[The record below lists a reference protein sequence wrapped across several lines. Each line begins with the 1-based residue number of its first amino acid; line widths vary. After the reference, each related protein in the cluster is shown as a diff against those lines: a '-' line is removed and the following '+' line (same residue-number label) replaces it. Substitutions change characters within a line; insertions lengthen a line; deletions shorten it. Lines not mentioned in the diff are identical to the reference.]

1 MGEMKMIANVPAP
14 HGRRT
19 SKLILAAIAAAVLAL
34 AVLLST
40 GGGTVQA
47 AAPTGQSVIVL
58 IGDGM
63 GPAQRTLTQL
73 TRYGL
78 DQTQPMD
85 SLDAA
90 GSLNTLPFGKPGATD
105 SAAGATAIATGEKT
119 RNGYAGVGPD
129 KQPLRTLLEIA
140 RDEGKSTGLVED
152 NDVTNATMA
161 GFAAHIDNRDKKQK
175 IAQQFLRRTKPDVIL
190 GGGAQIWCKKGQKP
204 PVKVLSSDDKCRG
217 RNDLIS
223 EAEGL
228 GYEQVSDAESLAAAS
243 GPKILGLVRQDPLI
257 LSLISDYDPAD
268 DPNYVAEEDLVDKA
282 IDTLSQNPNGFFL
295 AIDVDEIDDG
305 GHATAANLV
314 AKGGQQ
320 LNRIVKVIEEYRA
333 TDPNLLVVVT
343 ADHETG
349 GLTIEDPRDP
359 KTRVQGEEIPKKW
372 WHGPFKV
379 KNADNKIST
388 DWTTD
393 EHTTVAVPITASGPM
408 ADEFIGTHDNTHVFD
423 VARQVLT
430 AP

>member
-1 MGEMKMIANVPAP
+1 MENAHPP
-14 HGRRT
+14 TRGRR
-19 SKLILAAIAAAVLAL
+19 SLLAAGVLASALAAAI
-34 AVLLST
+34 LLT
-40 GGGTVQA
+40 AGGGSVNA
-47 AAPTGQSVIVL
+47 AGPTGQSVIVL

-85 SLDAA
+85 SLETA

-105 SAAGATAIATGEKT
+105 SAASATAMATGEKT
-119 RNGYAGVGPD
+119 RNNYAGVDPEGNR
-129 KQPLRTLLEIA
+129 LETLLEIA
-140 RDEGKSTGLVED
+140 RDQGKSTGLVED

-161 GFAAHIDNRDKKQK
+161 GFAAHIDNRDNKQR
-175 IAQQFLRRTKPDVIL
+175 IAQQFLRDTKPDVIL
-190 GGGAQIWCKKGQKP
+190 GGGEQVWCKKGQKP
-204 PVKVLSSDDKCRG
+204 DVKAVIPDEKCHG
-217 RNDLIS
+217 RNDLIA

-228 GYEQVSDAESLAAAS
+228 GYEHVSDAQSLAAAD
-243 GPKILGLVRQDPLI
+243 GPKILGLVRQDPII
-257 LSLISDYDPAD
+257 LSLIADYDPAD
-268 DPNYVAEEDLVDKA
+268 DPNYVPEEDLVDKA
-282 IDTLSQNPNGFFL
+282 LDTLGENPNGFFL

-314 AKGGQQ
+314 MKAGQQ
-320 LNRIVKVIEEYRA
+320 LNRIVKVIEAYRA
-333 TDPNLLVVVT
+333 ENPNVLFVVT

-359 KTRVQGEEIPKKW
+359 KTKVQGEEIPKHW

-379 KNADNKIST
+379 KGTDNKIST

-393 EHTTVAVPITASGPM
+393 EHSSVAVPVTASGPM
-408 ADEFIGTHDNTHVFD
+408 ADAFVGTHDNTHVFD
-423 VARQVLT
+423 VAQQVLT
-430 AP
+430 TP

>member
-1 MGEMKMIANVPAP
+1 MDKPLPSA
-14 HGRRT
+14 RRPLLVAT
-19 SKLILAAIAAAVLAL
+19 ALAVTLAL
-34 AVLLST
+34 AIALLARS
-40 GGGTVQA
+40 GEVE
-47 AAPTGQSVIVL
+47 AAPPSGQSVIVL

-63 GPAQRTLTQL
+63 GPAHRTLTQL

-78 DQTQPMD
+78 DEIQPMD
-85 SLDAA
+85 SLDVG

-105 SAAGATAIATGEKT
+105 SAAGATAMATGEKT
-119 RNGYAGVGPD
+119 RNGYAGIGPD
-129 KQPLRTLLEIA
+129 KQRLETLLEIA

-175 IAQQFLRRTKPDVIL
+175 IAQQFLRDTKPDVIL
-190 GGGAQIWCKKGQKP
+190 GGGAQHWCKKGQKP
-204 PVKVLSSDDKCRG
+204 PVKVLIPDDRCRG
-217 RNDLIS
+217 RNDLIA

-228 GYEQVSDAESLAAAS
+228 GYEQVSDADSLAAAS

-257 LSLISDYDPAD
+257 LSLISDYDPAE
-268 DPNYVAEEDLVDKA
+268 DPNYVAEEDLVAKA
-282 IDTLSQNPNGFFL
+282 IETLSQNPNGFFL
-295 AIDVDEIDDG
+295 AIDVDQIDDG

-333 TDPNLLVVVT
+333 TDPNLLVIVT

-349 GLTIEDPRDP
+349 GLTIEDPSDP
-359 KTRVQGEEIPKKW
+359 KTKVQGEEIPKKW

-379 KNADNKIST
+379 KGAENKIST

-393 EHTTVAVPITASGPM
+393 EHTTVAVPITASGPL
-408 ADEFIGTHDNTHVFD
+408 AGELAGTHDNTHVFD
-423 VARQVLT
+423 VAQQVLT

>member
-1 MGEMKMIANVPAP
+1 MADAP
-14 HGRRT
+14 TAVGRRR
-19 SKLILAAIAAAVLAL
+19 SLLAAAVAAATLAL
-34 AVLLST
+34 AVALA
-40 GGGTVQA
+40 GGESVEA
-47 AAPTGQSVIVL
+47 APPTGQSVIVL

-73 TRYGL
+73 TRYGSYE
-78 DQTQPMD
+78 TQPMD
-85 SLDAA
+85 ALDTA
-90 GSLNTLPFGKPGATD
+90 GSINTLPYGKPGATD

-119 RNGYAGVGPD
+119 RNGYAGLGPNGER
-129 KQPLRTLLEIA
+129 LETLLEIA
-140 RDEGKSTGLVED
+140 RAEGKSTGLVED

-161 GFAAHIDNRDKKQK
+161 GFAAHIDDRDKKQK
-175 IAQQFLRRTKPDVIL
+175 IAQQFLRDTKPDVIL
-190 GGGAQIWCKKGQKP
+190 GGGEQYWCKKGQKP
-204 PVKVLSSDDKCRG
+204 AVSVLTPDDKCRG
-217 RNDLIS
+217 RNDLIA

-228 GYEQVSDAESLAAAS
+228 GYEHVSDAESLAAAD

-268 DPNYVAEEDLVDKA
+268 DPNYVGEEDLVAKA
-282 IDTLSQNPNGFFL
+282 IDTLSENPNGFFL

-305 GHATAANLV
+305 GHASAANLV
-314 AKGGQQ
+314 AKGGQL

-349 GLTIEDPRDP
+349 GLAIEDPGDP
-359 KTRVQGEEIPKKW
+359 KTKVQGEEIPKKW

-379 KNADNKIST
+379 KGSDNKIST
-388 DWTTD
+388 DWTTV
-393 EHTTVAVPITASGPM
+393 EHTSVAVPITASGPL
-408 ADEFIGTHDNTHVFD
+408 AEEFAGTHDNTHVFD
-423 VARQVLT
+423 VAQEVLT